1 MTNAV
6 LEVSMTSFANLM
18 KGQLVRPQLM
28 FWGGNT
34 PEEMIFVQ
42 DINTCIED
50 SQVEF
55 RGQGIWI

>member
-42 DINTCIED
+42 DINTL
-50 SQVEF
+50 
-55 RGQGIWI
+55 